1 MNRIDSLFQTRPGQ
15 ILSVFFTAGYPKL
28 NSTVEIIRALTKAG
42 ADMIEIGMPFSDPM
56 ADGPVIQKSSDVAL
70 KQGMSM
76 NLLFNQLKDI
86 RKETDIPLLLMG
98 YLNPVMHYG
107 IEKFCTECEKT
118 GIDGVILPDLPLEV
132 FLGDSG
138 KVLGS
143 QAQGSLQDLFVKHNL
158 HAVFLISPQTRT
170 ERIHEIDR
178 ISNGFLYMVSSSSTT
193 GVKSGFDPDR
203 QAYFE
208 RIRDMK
214 LKNPRLIGFGI
225 SNHASFANACE
236 YAKGAIIGSAFVSM
250 LGTAGNLNE
259 AIAKFVE
266 GIKVGENLI

>member
-1 MNRIDSLFQTRPGQ
+1 MNRINNLFQTRPGN
-15 ILSVFFTAGYPKL
+15 ILSVFFTAGYPSL
-28 NSTVEIIRALTKAG
+28 HSTVTIIKALAKSG

-107 IEKFCTECEKT
+107 IEKFCAECEKT

-132 FLGDSG
+132 FLEDSG
-138 KVLGS
+138 KVLGG
-143 QAQGSLQDLFVKHNL
+143 AEEGSLQDLFAIHNL
-158 HAVFLISPQTRT
+158 HAVFLISPQTH
-170 ERIHEIDR
+170 EKRIREIDR

-193 GVKSGFDPDR
+193 GIKSGFDPA
-203 QAYFE
+203 QQGYFE
-208 RIRDMK
+208 RIQAMN

-225 SNHASFANACE
+225 SNHESFINACK
-236 YAKGAIIGSAFVSM
+236 YAKGAIVGSAFVNM
-250 LGTAGNLNE
+250 LGTARDLDSAISNFVQGMKTGNQ
-259 AIAKFVE
+259 
-266 GIKVGENLI
+266 

>member
-1 MNRIDSLFQTRPGQ
+1 MNRIDSLFRNKPGQ
-15 ILSVFFTAGYPKL
+15 ILSVFFTAGFPTL
-28 NSTVEIIRALTKAG
+28 HSTVEIIKAITAAG

-76 NLLFNQLKDI
+76 KLLFTQLKDI

-98 YLNPVMHYG
+98 YLNPVMQYG
-107 IEKFCTECEKT
+107 LEKFCEECAKS

-132 FLGDSG
+132 YMEDSAKLTG
-138 KVLGS
+138 RTAG
-143 QAQGSLQDLFVKHNL
+143 GSLQDLFLMHNL
-158 HAVFLISPQTRT
+158 HAVFLISPQTRV
-170 ERIHEIDR
+170 ERIREIDR

-193 GVKSGFDPDR
+193 GIRHGFDTEQ

-225 SNHASFANACE
+225 SNHESFSNACN
-236 YAKGAIIGSAFVSM
+236 YAQGAIIGSAFVNM
-250 LGTAGNLNE
+250 LGTAQNLE
-259 AIAKFVE
+259 GAITKFVV
-266 GIKVGENLI
+266 GIKAGDQ